1 MQEILEGQAKAIQ
14 GFANTLLNNAG
25 DPKIAK
31 QLLLDILNEAE
42 DAVLFIYDAEEG
54 DDGDKT

>member
-1 MQEILEGQAKAIQ
+1 MQEILEGQAKAIH
-14 GFANTLLNNAG
+14 GFANTLLNNVG

-42 DAVLFIYDAEEG
+42 DAIHLINEEEG